1 MRKLCLGAS
10 LAALMMASALGV
22 AYAADYTPVTDAR
35 LANPEPQ
42 NWLMTRGNYAGW
54 SYSPLEQVNVS
65 NVKNLVPV
73 WSVSTGVDSG
83 HEAPPIVNNGVMF
96 VATPYSQVLALDAAT
111 GGDDTVSTSCG
122 ERQRYA
128 RGDRFRPPRWLS
140 HSTTAPDGH

>member
-1 MRKLCLGAS
+1 MTKLCFGAS
-10 LAALMMASALGV
+10 LAALIMASALGV
-22 AYAADYTPVTDAR
+22 AYAGDYTPDTDAR
-35 LANPEPQ
+35 LADPEPQ

-83 HEAPPIVNNGVMF
+83 HEAPPIVNNGMMF

-111 GGDDTVSTSCG
+111 GDLLW
-122 ERQRYA
+122 RYKRKLPA
-128 RGDRFRPPRWLS
+128 GLRAAQHDPRGRALRR
-140 HSTTAPDGH
+140 

>member
-65 NVKNLVPV
+65 NVKI
-73 WSVSTGVDSG
+73 WSR
-83 HEAPPIVNNGVMF
+83 
-96 VATPYSQVLALDAAT
+96 
-111 GGDDTVSTSCG
+111 CG
-122 ERQRYA
+122 A
-128 RGDRFRPPRWLS
+128 FRPESILAMRRLRS
-140 HSTTAPDGH
+140 STMA